1 MFWRCGTSIPVPL
14 ASKASALP
22 FELHPSALKALSV
35 LVNNIHWVL
44 FFNLPQ
50 LTTKHNSRSLRK
62 MFWRCGSSIHV
73 PLACKA
79 SALPHEL
86 HPHTLHALSYLVNK
100 GAWILVFD
108 RHNLQRKIRFED
120 LGKCFGDAAHR
131 SPYLSRAKRV
141 LYHLSYITV
150 LFSLRAKFW
159 TNSMEY
165 HLSICKE
172 LSISSH
178 YQQTQNRIVEAWE
191 AFWSCGTSIPVPLAC
206 KASALQFE
214 LHPRILQALS

>member
-14 ASKASALP
+14 ACKASALP

-50 LTTKHNSRSLRK
+50 LTSKHNSRSLRK
-62 MFWRCGSSIHV
+62 MLWRCGSSIHV

-86 HPHTLHALSYLVNK
+86 HPRTLHALSYLVNK

-120 LGKCFGDAAHR
+120 LG
-131 SPYLSRAKRV
+131 V
-141 LYHLSYITV
+141 
-150 LFSLRAKFW
+150 FW
-159 TNSMEY
+159 
-165 HLSICKE
+165 
-172 LSISSH
+172 
-178 YQQTQNRIVEAWE
+178 R
-191 AFWSCGTSIPVPLAC
+191 CGTSIPVPLAC
-206 KASALQFE
+206 KASALPFE
-214 LHPRILQALS
+214 LHHRIIFTSS